1 MASRLFCSESFFG
14 APFNSLK
21 FLWCHFF
28 FNSRIIC
35 FFLLNNILLC
45 KCTMLLHFWLFIL
58 LIILTSVRGNLN
70 TVLICISL
78 KIKDVNISLI
88 FFSHIIISVEKSLL
102 KSVPHFYLDYLFLIS
117 YFLSSFYILDIS
129 TWSDMQMVKKI
140 SCHSVRCDPVKIC
153 CPLP

>member
-1 MASRLFCSESFFG
+1 
-14 APFNSLK
+14 
-21 FLWCHFF
+21 
-28 FNSRIIC
+28 
-35 FFLLNNILLC
+35 
-45 KCTMLLHFWLFIL
+45 MLLHFWLFIL

-102 KSVPHFYLDYLFLIS
+102 KSVPHFSLDYLFLIS

-129 TWSDMQMVKKI
+129 T
-140 SCHSVRCDPVKIC
+140 
-153 CPLP
+153 